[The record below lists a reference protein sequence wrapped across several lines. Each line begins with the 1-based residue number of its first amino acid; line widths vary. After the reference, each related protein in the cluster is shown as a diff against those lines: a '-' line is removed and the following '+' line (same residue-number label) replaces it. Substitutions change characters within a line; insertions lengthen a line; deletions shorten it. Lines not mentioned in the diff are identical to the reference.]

1 VDGIAVLVTV
11 TGGES
16 SITCPSCASQNV
28 ERALTAGIDER
39 CILIQQAGADP
50 LLVAH
55 PDAEQTARRNWP
67 KWADK
72 RIPVSDPTW

>member
-1 VDGIAVLVTV
+1 MDGIAVLVTV
-11 TGGES
+11 TGGAS
-16 SITCPSCASQNV
+16 SITCPRCASKTV
-28 ERALTAGIDER
+28 DRALEAGIDET

-50 LLVAH
+50 LLVAR
-55 PDAEQTARRNWP
+55 PDPEETARRTWP